1 MKKSALF
8 ATLLAVNAF
17 FCACSNHSSNNLF
30 YQEALKN
37 KYCSESF
44 FNDERKKVDK
54 GNDTIYIGLNVGA
67 LARNCENY
75 EQSIYFFDKAEEAY
89 KYDVDLQGL
98 GKKSVKM
105 LSSTLINENIN
116 DYEGTL
122 YERIMVNVY
131 KGLNFM
137 SLKDFANAR
146 VEFNRAL
153 MRQDKAKDYFAKEI
167 QANQKN
173 FDEAKKDE
181 NYQHN
186 MNENVQDI
194 SAQYEHLLK
203 DFDTTKDFINP
214 YATYMASVF
223 FFLDEDYRRGADL
236 FKEITVINSKN
247 AEFNKEFRVFNQYA
261 NSTNPSELQK
271 YIFVV
276 YESGFG
282 AELKEF
288 SVGVPFIFDGQ
299 LIQSFLSL
307 PLLEKREG
315 SYNYLLVNDKRTQ
328 NFVDF
333 DNIIATEF
341 KINTPFIVSKALSSM
356 IIKTSLSV
364 AVAKNDPTGGFLS
377 LATDIFNAATTRAD
391 LRFWNSLPKYAKVLM
406 IENTGHILIKGDD
419 MQVLYSNENLPKDK
433 NLLIVVKSFTKTS
446 PSLVWLIEK

>member
-8 ATLLAVNAF
+8 ATLLAVNAL

-153 MRQDKAKDYFAKEI
+153 MRQDKAKEYFAKQIES
-167 QANQKN
+167 NRKE
-173 FDEAKKDE
+173 FDEAKQDA
-181 NYQHN
+181 NYEQN
-186 MNENVQDI
+186 MGNNYNTI
-194 SAQYEHLLK
+194 SARYEHLLK
-203 DFDTTKDFINP
+203 DFATTQDFVNP

-223 FFLDEDYRRGADL
+223 FFLDGDYKRAQDL
-236 FKEITVINSKN
+236 FKEVAIINKN
-247 AEFNKEFRVFNQYA
+247 SAEFNKEFNIFENYA
-261 NSTNPSELQK
+261 KSLNPQSLQK
-271 YIFVV
+271 YVFVV

-282 AELKEF
+282 AGLDEF
-288 SVGVPFIFDGQ
+288 AITLPFTFDGNVVT
-299 LIQSFLSL
+299 SSL
-307 PLLEKREG
+307 ALPTLK
-315 SYNYLLVNDKRTQ
+315 KRT
-328 NFVDF
+328 NSYEYIVANGSKVADFVDF

-341 KINTPFIVSKALSSM
+341 KANMGFRVGKALSST
-356 IIKTSLSV
+356 IVKTTMNL
-364 AVAKNDPTGGFLS
+364 AVAKNDPTGGYLS
-377 LATDIFNAATTRAD
+377 LATSLFNSATTKAD
-391 LRFWNSLPKYAKVLM
+391 LRFWSALPKYAKILAL
-406 IENTGHILIKGDD
+406 ENTGNIVINSDNGTT
-419 MQVLYSNENLPKDK
+419 LYKNEELPQDK
-433 NLLIVVKSFTKTS
+433 NLLIIVKSHTPKS
-446 PSLVWLIEK
+446 SVVWLIQR

>member
-8 ATLLAVNAF
+8 ATLLAVNAL

-105 LSSTLINENIN
+105 LSSTLINESIN

-153 MRQDKAKDYFAKEI
+153 MRQDKAKEYFAKQIES
-167 QANQKN
+167 NRKE
-173 FDEAKKDE
+173 FDEAKQDA
-181 NYQHN
+181 NYEQN
-186 MNENVQDI
+186 MGNNYNTI
-194 SAQYEHLLK
+194 SAQYEHLMR
-203 DFDTTKDFINP
+203 DFTTTKDFINP

-236 FKEITVINSKN
+236 FKEVALINSHN
-247 AEFNKEFRVFNQYA
+247 AEFHKEFSVFNQYA
-261 NSTNPSELQK
+261 NSTNPQRLKK
-271 YIFVV
+271 YLFIVL
-276 YESGFG
+276 ESGFG
-282 AELKEF
+282 AGLDEWAI
-288 SVGVPFIFDGQ
+288 SVPFIFDNQ
-299 LIQSFLSL
+299 IISSPLAL
-307 PLLEKREG
+307 PVLKKRSN
-315 SYNYLLVNDKRTQ
+315 SYNYLVANGAKTTD
-328 NFVDF
+328 FVDF

-341 KINTPFIVSKALSSM
+341 KINSPFIIGKALSSM
-356 IIKTSLSV
+356 IAKTTLSA
-364 AVAKNDPTGGFLS
+364 AVTKNDPTGGFLS
-377 LATDIFNAATTRAD
+377 IAANIFTNATTRAD
-391 LRFWNSLPKYAKVLM
+391 VRFWNSLPKYAKIVM
-406 IENTGHILIKGDD
+406 IENKGRVVIQADD
-419 MQVLYSNENLPKDK
+419 GTSVFESDLPDK
-433 NLLIVVKSFTKTS
+433 NLLIVVRSFSRAS
-446 PSLVWLIEK
+446 PSVVWLIQR

>member
-1 MKKSALF
+1 MKKNYLLMCLVALLLSA
-8 ATLLAVNAF
+8 
-17 FCACSNHSSNNLF
+17 CADHNSANLF
-30 YQEALKN
+30 YEEALKN
-37 KYCSESF
+37 HACDEAF
-44 FNDERKKVDK
+44 FGEQRKKVDK
-54 GNDTIYIGLNVGA
+54 NDDTIYIGINAGG
-67 LARNCENY
+67 LARNCNNF
-75 EQSIYFFDKAEEAY
+75 EQSNYFFDKAEEAY

-98 GKKSVKM
+98 ATKGTKSVASAV
-105 LSSTLINENIN
+105 LNESVL
-116 DYEGTL
+116 DYEGSL

-153 MRQDKAKDYFAKEI
+153 MRQDKAKEYFAKEI

-236 FKEITVINSKN
+236 FKEIAVINSKN

-406 IENTGHILIKGDD
+406 IENTGHILITSDD